1 MSPQHRPSP
10 PPAPN
15 RRTRNS
21 GPQAL
26 HPRKADPSTRGLANG
41 RPAAGDNRRLTPRE
55 RQELACRLRLSDSRP
70 QRWLWAVLSS
80 LPLVG
85 LPVLVL
91 HGVTRRTAV
100 PTLFGISAVAMSAF
114 AFLTLVAALRQ
125 PGDPPAPQH
134 EAPLLLILGGMA
146 CFSVGHRLGQ
156 DRAADDAF
164 KWLKLDR

>member
-1 MSPQHRPSP
+1 MGLS
-10 PPAPN
+10 
-15 RRTRNS
+15 TTGS
-21 GPQAL
+21 G
-26 HPRKADPSTRGLANG
+26 NG
-41 RPAAGDNRRLTPRE
+41 PAAASADRRLTPRE

-70 QRWLWAVLSS
+70 QRWVWALMSS

-85 LPVLVL
+85 LPVLVF

-100 PTLFGISAVAMSAF
+100 PALFGISAVAMSAF

-125 PGDPPAPQH
+125 PGDLPAPQQ

-146 CFSVGHRLGQ
+146 CFTVGHRLGQ

-164 KWLKLDR
+164 KWLQLDH

>member
-1 MSPQHRPSP
+1 LEEQRP
-10 PPAPN
+10 
-15 RRTRNS
+15 
-21 GPQAL
+21 
-26 HPRKADPSTRGLANG
+26 
-41 RPAAGDNRRLTPRE
+41 LTPRE

-70 QRWLWAVLSS
+70 QRWLWAGLSS

-85 LPVLVL
+85 LPVLVF

-125 PGDPPAPQH
+125 PNDPPPTQQ
-134 EAPLLLILGGMA
+134 EAPLVLILGGMA
-146 CFSVGHRLGQ
+146 CFAIGHRLGQ

-164 KWLKLDR
+164 KWLQLDR

>member
-1 MSPQHRPSP
+1 MSQQHRPTL
-10 PPAPN
+10 PPAPK
-15 RRTRNS
+15 RGSRTTGPKDTGLGNSGSRNS
-21 GPQAL
+21 
-26 HPRKADPSTRGLANG
+26 
-41 RPAAGDNRRLTPRE
+41 RPTLEEQRPLTPRE

-70 QRWLWAVLSS
+70 QRWLWAGLSS

-85 LPVLVL
+85 LPVLVF

-125 PGDPPAPQH
+125 PNDPPPTQQ
-134 EAPLLLILGGMA
+134 EAPLVLILGGMA
-146 CFSVGHRLGQ
+146 CFAVGHRLGQ

-164 KWLKLDR
+164 KWLQLDR